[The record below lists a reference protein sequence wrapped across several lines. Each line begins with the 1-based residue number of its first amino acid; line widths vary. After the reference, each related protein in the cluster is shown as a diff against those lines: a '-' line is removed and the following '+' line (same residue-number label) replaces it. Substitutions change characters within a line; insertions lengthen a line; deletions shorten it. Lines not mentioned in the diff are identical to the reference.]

1 MAANPTTKNA
11 RSAYDASSIQVLEG
25 LEAVKRRP
33 GMYIGSTG
41 PRGLHHLVGEIVDNS
56 IDEALAGYCSEVL
69 IVVHPDNSVTVIDDG
84 RGMPVGKMAKYG
96 KSATEV
102 ILTTLHAG
110 GKFDGQGYK
119 VSGGL
124 HGVGA
129 SVVNA
134 LSEWLEVEVRREG
147 HVWSQRYELG
157 FPKGAL
163 TKNRKLKKGEGTGTT
178 ISFKPDPEVFTET
191 VELSFDTLSRRFR
204 ESAFLNKGLKIR
216 LLDEREE
223 DRDVTY
229 QYDGGIRDFVEHINE
244 AKDPVHKTVFYLERE
259 EEVGDVEVA
268 MQWNS
273 GFQDSVF
280 TFANNINTHEGGAH
294 LSGFRSALSR
304 TINAYAR
311 QKGLLK
317 EKEESLTGDDI
328 REGLAAV
335 ISVKLS
341 EPQFE
346 GQTKTKLGNTEVKGL
361 VESVTN
367 RYLAEFLEERPGEAK
382 AIVNKALQAARARL
396 AARTVRE
403 KIRKGYLES
412 STLPG
417 KLADCSSKDPARS
430 ELYIVEGDSAGGC
443 FSGDTKVALAD
454 GRSLSFRELV
464 AEQEEGHEHFCYT
477 IRRDG
482 RIGLERAINARVT
495 KRGEEVVRVTLDNG
509 EEITCT
515 PDHRF
520 MLRDGSYK
528 PAAELRPDDS
538 MMPLYR
544 RLSDKSEPGIT
555 IDGYEMAWDP
565 GSQRWL
571 FTHMLADWHNRWR
584 GVYEKASGEHCHH
597 IDFDRQNN
605 DPTNVV
611 RLPAEVHLALHR
623 EPVGRT
629 LHRPETIEKGRKLRR
644 SAEFRAAMSERM
656 RREDTR
662 RILSEQARAQWED
675 EAYKEYMVRKWREF
689 CEANE
694 EYRLANLARLDAA
707 QRAYWSDEANRL
719 AQAERVRARFEANP
733 KMRENLAALA
743 KAQWEDEMLLAWR
756 REETRKQWT
765 PEFREK
771 RRAALDKTYY
781 KKTVAALREHLKEQ
795 ALLDLVA
802 YDAHRRETRDK
813 SLLRFDTF
821 CKRYFDGDEAQAREA
836 VANHNHR
843 VVSVELVEER
853 EDVYDLE
860 VPGTHNFALASGVF
874 VHNSAKQGRERN
886 FQAILP
892 LRGKILN
899 VEKANMNKV
908 LSNVEIQAMISAIG
922 AGVGETFDIE
932 QARYN
937 KIVIMTDADV
947 DGSHIRTLV
956 LTFLFRNMPELIE
969 AGYVYI
975 AQPPLYK
982 VTHQRKDYYVY
993 NDRELQEIL
1002 TRLNANGNAN
1012 IGRFKGLGEM
1022 NPIQLW
1028 ETTMDPQNRT
1038 LLQVAVESAAVADEL
1053 FTALMGD
1060 KVEPRKQF
1068 IEENAREVKNL
1079 DA

>member
-1 MAANPTTKNA
+1 MTKNA
-11 RSAYDASSIQVLEG
+11 KSAYDASSIQVLEG

-41 PRGLHHLVGEIVDNS
+41 PRGLHHLVWEIVDNS
-56 IDEALAGYCSEVL
+56 IDEALAGHCSEVL
-69 IVVHPDNSVTVIDDG
+69 IIVHPDNSVSVIDDG

-147 HVWSQRYELG
+147 HVWSQRYERG

-163 TKNRKLKKGEGTGTT
+163 TKDRKLKKGEGAGTT
-178 ISFKPDPEVFTET
+178 ISFMPDPEVFTES

-229 QYDGGIRDFVEHINE
+229 QYEGGIRDFVEHINE

-259 EEVGDVEVA
+259 EDGGEVEVA

-335 ISVKLS
+335 ISVKLQ

-361 VESVTN
+361 VESATN
-367 RYLAEFLEERPGEAK
+367 RYLAEFLEEHPGEAK

-430 ELYIVEGDSAGGC
+430 ELYIVEGNSAGG
-443 FSGDTKVALAD
+443 
-454 GRSLSFRELV
+454 
-464 AEQEEGHEHFCYT
+464 
-477 IRRDG
+477 
-482 RIGLERAINARVT
+482 
-495 KRGEEVVRVTLDNG
+495 
-509 EEITCT
+509 
-515 PDHRF
+515 
-520 MLRDGSYK
+520 
-528 PAAELRPDDS
+528 
-538 MMPLYR
+538 
-544 RLSDKSEPGIT
+544 
-555 IDGYEMAWDP
+555 
-565 GSQRWL
+565 
-571 FTHMLADWHNRWR
+571 
-584 GVYEKASGEHCHH
+584 
-597 IDFDRQNN
+597 
-605 DPTNVV
+605 
-611 RLPAEVHLALHR
+611 
-623 EPVGRT
+623 
-629 LHRPETIEKGRKLRR
+629 
-644 SAEFRAAMSERM
+644 
-656 RREDTR
+656 
-662 RILSEQARAQWED
+662 
-675 EAYKEYMVRKWREF
+675 
-689 CEANE
+689 
-694 EYRLANLARLDAA
+694 
-707 QRAYWSDEANRL
+707 
-719 AQAERVRARFEANP
+719 
-733 KMRENLAALA
+733 
-743 KAQWEDEMLLAWR
+743 
-756 REETRKQWT
+756 
-765 PEFREK
+765 
-771 RRAALDKTYY
+771 
-781 KKTVAALREHLKEQ
+781 
-795 ALLDLVA
+795 
-802 YDAHRRETRDK
+802 
-813 SLLRFDTF
+813 
-821 CKRYFDGDEAQAREA
+821 
-836 VANHNHR
+836 
-843 VVSVELVEER
+843 
-853 EDVYDLE
+853 
-860 VPGTHNFALASGVF
+860 
-874 VHNSAKQGRERN
+874 SAKGGRDRN

-899 VEKANMNKV
+899 VEKANINKI
-908 LSNVEIQAMISAIG
+908 LSNAEIQALISAIG
-922 AGVGETFDIE
+922 AGVGESFDLD

-937 KIVIMTDADV
+937 KIVIMADADV

-956 LTFLFRNMPELIE
+956 LTFLYRNMPELIE

-975 AQPPLYK
+975 ALPPLYK
-982 VTHQRKDYYVY
+982 ITHNRREHYAK
-993 NDRELQEIL
+993 NDAELRETLDRI
-1002 TRLNANGNAN
+1002 RANGNVS
-1012 IGRFKGLGEM
+1012 ISRFKGLSEM
-1022 NPIQLW
+1022 NPQQLW

-1038 LLQVAVESAAVADEL
+1038 MLQVTVESAAVADEL

>member
-1 MAANPTTKNA
+1 LAANPTTKNA
-11 RSAYDASSIQVLEG
+11 KSAYDASSIQVLEG

-157 FPKGAL
+157 FPKGSL

-430 ELYIVEGDSAGGC
+430 ELYIVEGDSAGG
-443 FSGDTKVALAD
+443 
-454 GRSLSFRELV
+454 
-464 AEQEEGHEHFCYT
+464 
-477 IRRDG
+477 
-482 RIGLERAINARVT
+482 
-495 KRGEEVVRVTLDNG
+495 
-509 EEITCT
+509 
-515 PDHRF
+515 
-520 MLRDGSYK
+520 
-528 PAAELRPDDS
+528 
-538 MMPLYR
+538 
-544 RLSDKSEPGIT
+544 
-555 IDGYEMAWDP
+555 
-565 GSQRWL
+565 
-571 FTHMLADWHNRWR
+571 
-584 GVYEKASGEHCHH
+584 
-597 IDFDRQNN
+597 
-605 DPTNVV
+605 
-611 RLPAEVHLALHR
+611 
-623 EPVGRT
+623 
-629 LHRPETIEKGRKLRR
+629 
-644 SAEFRAAMSERM
+644 
-656 RREDTR
+656 
-662 RILSEQARAQWED
+662 
-675 EAYKEYMVRKWREF
+675 
-689 CEANE
+689 
-694 EYRLANLARLDAA
+694 
-707 QRAYWSDEANRL
+707 
-719 AQAERVRARFEANP
+719 
-733 KMRENLAALA
+733 
-743 KAQWEDEMLLAWR
+743 
-756 REETRKQWT
+756 
-765 PEFREK
+765 
-771 RRAALDKTYY
+771 
-781 KKTVAALREHLKEQ
+781 
-795 ALLDLVA
+795 
-802 YDAHRRETRDK
+802 
-813 SLLRFDTF
+813 
-821 CKRYFDGDEAQAREA
+821 
-836 VANHNHR
+836 
-843 VVSVELVEER
+843 
-853 EDVYDLE
+853 
-860 VPGTHNFALASGVF
+860 
-874 VHNSAKQGRERN
+874 SAKQGRERN

-993 NDRELQEIL
+993 NDRELQETL

>member
-1 MAANPTTKNA
+1 
-11 RSAYDASSIQVLEG
+11 
-25 LEAVKRRP
+25 
-33 GMYIGSTG
+33 
-41 PRGLHHLVGEIVDNS
+41 
-56 IDEALAGYCSEVL
+56 
-69 IVVHPDNSVTVIDDG
+69 
-84 RGMPVGKMAKYG
+84 
-96 KSATEV
+96 
-102 ILTTLHAG
+102 LHAG

-147 HVWSQRYELG
+147 HVWSQRYERG

-163 TKNRKLKKGEGTGTT
+163 TKDRKLKKGEGAGTT
-178 ISFKPDPEVFTET
+178 ISFMPDPEVFTES

-229 QYDGGIRDFVEHINE
+229 QYEGGIRDFVEHINE

-259 EEVGDVEVA
+259 EDGGEVEVA

-335 ISVKLS
+335 ISVKLQ

-361 VESVTN
+361 VESATN
-367 RYLAEFLEERPGEAK
+367 RYLAEFLEEHPGEAK

-430 ELYIVEGDSAGGC
+430 ELYIVEGNSAGG
-443 FSGDTKVALAD
+443 
-454 GRSLSFRELV
+454 
-464 AEQEEGHEHFCYT
+464 
-477 IRRDG
+477 
-482 RIGLERAINARVT
+482 
-495 KRGEEVVRVTLDNG
+495 
-509 EEITCT
+509 
-515 PDHRF
+515 
-520 MLRDGSYK
+520 
-528 PAAELRPDDS
+528 
-538 MMPLYR
+538 
-544 RLSDKSEPGIT
+544 
-555 IDGYEMAWDP
+555 
-565 GSQRWL
+565 
-571 FTHMLADWHNRWR
+571 
-584 GVYEKASGEHCHH
+584 
-597 IDFDRQNN
+597 
-605 DPTNVV
+605 
-611 RLPAEVHLALHR
+611 
-623 EPVGRT
+623 
-629 LHRPETIEKGRKLRR
+629 
-644 SAEFRAAMSERM
+644 
-656 RREDTR
+656 
-662 RILSEQARAQWED
+662 
-675 EAYKEYMVRKWREF
+675 
-689 CEANE
+689 
-694 EYRLANLARLDAA
+694 
-707 QRAYWSDEANRL
+707 
-719 AQAERVRARFEANP
+719 
-733 KMRENLAALA
+733 
-743 KAQWEDEMLLAWR
+743 
-756 REETRKQWT
+756 
-765 PEFREK
+765 
-771 RRAALDKTYY
+771 
-781 KKTVAALREHLKEQ
+781 
-795 ALLDLVA
+795 
-802 YDAHRRETRDK
+802 
-813 SLLRFDTF
+813 
-821 CKRYFDGDEAQAREA
+821 
-836 VANHNHR
+836 
-843 VVSVELVEER
+843 
-853 EDVYDLE
+853 
-860 VPGTHNFALASGVF
+860 
-874 VHNSAKQGRERN
+874 SAKGGRDRN

-899 VEKANMNKV
+899 VEKANINKI
-908 LSNVEIQAMISAIG
+908 LSNAEIQALISAIG
-922 AGVGETFDIE
+922 AGVGESFDLD

-937 KIVIMTDADV
+937 KIVIMADADV

-956 LTFLFRNMPELIE
+956 LTFLYRNMPELIE

-975 AQPPLYK
+975 ALPPLYK
-982 VTHQRKDYYVY
+982 ITHNRREHYAK
-993 NDRELQEIL
+993 NDAELRETLDRI
-1002 TRLNANGNAN
+1002 RANGNVS
-1012 IGRFKGLGEM
+1012 ISRFKGLSEM
-1022 NPIQLW
+1022 NPQQLW

-1038 LLQVAVESAAVADEL
+1038 MLQVTVESAAVADEL

>member
-1 MAANPTTKNA
+1 
-11 RSAYDASSIQVLEG
+11 
-25 LEAVKRRP
+25 
-33 GMYIGSTG
+33 MYIGSTG
-41 PRGLHHLVGEIVDNS
+41 PRGLHHLVWEIVDNS

-69 IVVHPDNSVTVIDDG
+69 VVVHPDNSVSVSDDG
-84 RGMPVGKMAKYG
+84 RGMPVGTMSKYG

-134 LSEWLEVEVRREG
+134 LSEWLEVEVRRDG
-147 HVWSQRYELG
+147 HVWSQRYERG
-157 FPKGAL
+157 FPKGDL
-163 TKNRKLKKGEGTGTT
+163 TKDRKLKKGEGTGTT
-178 ISFKPDPEVFTET
+178 ISYMPDPEVFTET

-229 QYDGGIRDFVEHINE
+229 QYEGGIRDFVEHINE

-259 EEVGDVEVA
+259 EDVGEVEVA

-335 ISVKLS
+335 ISVKLQ

-361 VESVTN
+361 VESATN

-430 ELYIVEGDSAGGC
+430 ELYIVEGDSAGG
-443 FSGDTKVALAD
+443 
-454 GRSLSFRELV
+454 
-464 AEQEEGHEHFCYT
+464 
-477 IRRDG
+477 
-482 RIGLERAINARVT
+482 
-495 KRGEEVVRVTLDNG
+495 
-509 EEITCT
+509 
-515 PDHRF
+515 
-520 MLRDGSYK
+520 
-528 PAAELRPDDS
+528 
-538 MMPLYR
+538 
-544 RLSDKSEPGIT
+544 
-555 IDGYEMAWDP
+555 
-565 GSQRWL
+565 
-571 FTHMLADWHNRWR
+571 
-584 GVYEKASGEHCHH
+584 
-597 IDFDRQNN
+597 
-605 DPTNVV
+605 
-611 RLPAEVHLALHR
+611 
-623 EPVGRT
+623 
-629 LHRPETIEKGRKLRR
+629 
-644 SAEFRAAMSERM
+644 
-656 RREDTR
+656 
-662 RILSEQARAQWED
+662 
-675 EAYKEYMVRKWREF
+675 
-689 CEANE
+689 
-694 EYRLANLARLDAA
+694 
-707 QRAYWSDEANRL
+707 
-719 AQAERVRARFEANP
+719 
-733 KMRENLAALA
+733 
-743 KAQWEDEMLLAWR
+743 
-756 REETRKQWT
+756 
-765 PEFREK
+765 
-771 RRAALDKTYY
+771 
-781 KKTVAALREHLKEQ
+781 
-795 ALLDLVA
+795 
-802 YDAHRRETRDK
+802 
-813 SLLRFDTF
+813 
-821 CKRYFDGDEAQAREA
+821 
-836 VANHNHR
+836 
-843 VVSVELVEER
+843 
-853 EDVYDLE
+853 
-860 VPGTHNFALASGVF
+860 
-874 VHNSAKQGRERN
+874 SAKQGRERN

-922 AGVGETFDIE
+922 AGVGESFDLE

-975 AQPPLYK
+975 AQPPLFK
-982 VTHQRKDYYVY
+982 ITHQRKDYYVY
-993 NDRELQEIL
+993 NERELQETL
-1002 TRLNANGNAN
+1002 TRLNANGNSN

-1038 LLQVAVESAAVADEL
+1038 LLQVTVESAAVADEL

-1060 KVEPRKQF
+1060 KVEPRKAF

>member
-69 IVVHPDNSVTVIDDG
+69 VIVHPDNSVTVTDDG

-96 KSATEV
+96 KSAAEV

-147 HVWSQRYELG
+147 HVWSQRYERG
-157 FPKGAL
+157 FPMGAL
-163 TKNRKLKKGEGTGTT
+163 TKDRKLKKGEGTGTT

-229 QYDGGIRDFVEHINE
+229 QYEGGIRDFVEHINE

-361 VESVTN
+361 VESATN

-430 ELYIVEGDSAGGC
+430 ELYIVEGDSAGG
-443 FSGDTKVALAD
+443 
-454 GRSLSFRELV
+454 
-464 AEQEEGHEHFCYT
+464 
-477 IRRDG
+477 
-482 RIGLERAINARVT
+482 
-495 KRGEEVVRVTLDNG
+495 
-509 EEITCT
+509 
-515 PDHRF
+515 
-520 MLRDGSYK
+520 
-528 PAAELRPDDS
+528 
-538 MMPLYR
+538 
-544 RLSDKSEPGIT
+544 
-555 IDGYEMAWDP
+555 
-565 GSQRWL
+565 
-571 FTHMLADWHNRWR
+571 
-584 GVYEKASGEHCHH
+584 
-597 IDFDRQNN
+597 
-605 DPTNVV
+605 
-611 RLPAEVHLALHR
+611 
-623 EPVGRT
+623 
-629 LHRPETIEKGRKLRR
+629 
-644 SAEFRAAMSERM
+644 
-656 RREDTR
+656 
-662 RILSEQARAQWED
+662 
-675 EAYKEYMVRKWREF
+675 
-689 CEANE
+689 
-694 EYRLANLARLDAA
+694 
-707 QRAYWSDEANRL
+707 
-719 AQAERVRARFEANP
+719 
-733 KMRENLAALA
+733 
-743 KAQWEDEMLLAWR
+743 
-756 REETRKQWT
+756 
-765 PEFREK
+765 
-771 RRAALDKTYY
+771 
-781 KKTVAALREHLKEQ
+781 
-795 ALLDLVA
+795 
-802 YDAHRRETRDK
+802 
-813 SLLRFDTF
+813 
-821 CKRYFDGDEAQAREA
+821 
-836 VANHNHR
+836 
-843 VVSVELVEER
+843 
-853 EDVYDLE
+853 
-860 VPGTHNFALASGVF
+860 
-874 VHNSAKQGRERN
+874 SAKQGRERN

-932 QARYN
+932 QVRYN

-947 DGSHIRTLV
+947 DGSHIRTLI
-956 LTFLFRNMPELIE
+956 LTFLFRNMAELIE

-982 VTHQRKDYYVY
+982 VTHQRKDFYVY

-1060 KVEPRKQF
+1060 KVEPRKVF

>member
-1 MAANPTTKNA
+1 MAAKSMTKNA
-11 RSAYDASSIQVLEG
+11 KSAYDASSIQVLEG

-41 PRGLHHLVGEIVDNS
+41 PRGLHHLVREIIDNS
-56 IDEALAGYCSEVL
+56 IDEALAGHCTEVL
-69 IVVHPDNSVTVIDDG
+69 VTIHPDNSVTVADDG

-96 KSATEV
+96 KPAAE
-102 ILTTLHAG
+102 IIMTTLHAG
-110 GKFDGQGYK
+110 GKFGGEGYK

-134 LSEWLEVEVRREG
+134 LSEWLELEIKVDG
-147 HVWSQRYELG
+147 HVWSQRYERG
-157 FPKGAL
+157 FPKGDL
-163 TKNRKLKKGEGTGTT
+163 KKGRKLKKGEGTGTT
-178 ISFKPDPEVFTET
+178 TSFKPDPEVFTET
-191 VELSFDTLSRRFR
+191 QDFSFDTLSRWFR
-204 ESAFLNKGLKIR
+204 EWAFLNKGLKIR
-216 LLDEREE
+216 LIDEREE

-229 QYDGGIRDFVEHINE
+229 QYEGGIRDFVEHINE
-244 AKDPVHKTVFYLERE
+244 AKDPVHKTIFYLERE

-335 ISVKLS
+335 ISVKLR

-430 ELYIVEGDSAGGC
+430 ELYIVEGNSAGG
-443 FSGDTKVALAD
+443 
-454 GRSLSFRELV
+454 
-464 AEQEEGHEHFCYT
+464 
-477 IRRDG
+477 
-482 RIGLERAINARVT
+482 
-495 KRGEEVVRVTLDNG
+495 
-509 EEITCT
+509 
-515 PDHRF
+515 
-520 MLRDGSYK
+520 
-528 PAAELRPDDS
+528 
-538 MMPLYR
+538 
-544 RLSDKSEPGIT
+544 
-555 IDGYEMAWDP
+555 
-565 GSQRWL
+565 
-571 FTHMLADWHNRWR
+571 
-584 GVYEKASGEHCHH
+584 
-597 IDFDRQNN
+597 
-605 DPTNVV
+605 
-611 RLPAEVHLALHR
+611 
-623 EPVGRT
+623 
-629 LHRPETIEKGRKLRR
+629 
-644 SAEFRAAMSERM
+644 
-656 RREDTR
+656 
-662 RILSEQARAQWED
+662 
-675 EAYKEYMVRKWREF
+675 
-689 CEANE
+689 
-694 EYRLANLARLDAA
+694 
-707 QRAYWSDEANRL
+707 
-719 AQAERVRARFEANP
+719 
-733 KMRENLAALA
+733 
-743 KAQWEDEMLLAWR
+743 
-756 REETRKQWT
+756 
-765 PEFREK
+765 
-771 RRAALDKTYY
+771 
-781 KKTVAALREHLKEQ
+781 
-795 ALLDLVA
+795 
-802 YDAHRRETRDK
+802 
-813 SLLRFDTF
+813 
-821 CKRYFDGDEAQAREA
+821 
-836 VANHNHR
+836 
-843 VVSVELVEER
+843 
-853 EDVYDLE
+853 
-860 VPGTHNFALASGVF
+860 
-874 VHNSAKQGRERN
+874 SAKGGRDRN

-899 VEKANMNKV
+899 VEKANINKI
-908 LSNVEIQAMISAIG
+908 LSNAEIQALISAIG
-922 AGVGETFDIE
+922 AGVGESFDLE

-937 KIVIMTDADV
+937 KIVIMADADV

-956 LTFLFRNMPELIE
+956 LTFLYRNMRDLIE

-975 AQPPLYK
+975 ALPPLYK
-982 VTHQRKDYYVY
+982 ITHNRREHYAK
-993 NDRELQEIL
+993 NDTELRETLDRI
-1002 TRLNANGNAN
+1002 RANGNAS
-1012 IGRFKGLGEM
+1012 ISRFKGLSEM
-1022 NPIQLW
+1022 NPQQLW

-1038 LLQVAVESAAVADEL
+1038 MLQVTVESAAVADEL

>member
-1 MAANPTTKNA
+1 LAANSVTKNA
-11 RSAYDASSIQVLEG
+11 KSAYDASSIQVLEG

-41 PRGLHHLVGEIVDNS
+41 PRGLHHLVREIIDNS
-56 IDEALAGYCSEVL
+56 IDEALAGYCTEILVT
-69 IVVHPDNSVTVIDDG
+69 IHQDNSVTVTDDG

-96 KSATEV
+96 KPAAEV
-102 ILTTLHAG
+102 IMTTLHAG
-110 GKFDGQGYK
+110 GKFGGEGYK

-134 LSEWLEVEVRREG
+134 LSEWLELEVRREG
-147 HVWSQRYELG
+147 HVWSQRYERG
-157 FPKGAL
+157 FPKSAL
-163 TKNRKLKKGEGTGTT
+163 TKDRKLKKGEGTGT
-178 ISFKPDPEVFTET
+178 IVSFMPDREVFTET
-191 VELSFDTLSRRFR
+191 QDFSFDTLSRWFR
-204 ESAFLNKGLKIR
+204 EWAFLNKGLKIR

-229 QYDGGIRDFVEHINE
+229 QYEGGIRDFVEHINE

-335 ISVKLS
+335 ISVKLQ

-361 VESVTN
+361 VESATN

-430 ELYIVEGDSAGGC
+430 ELYIVEGNSAGG
-443 FSGDTKVALAD
+443 
-454 GRSLSFRELV
+454 
-464 AEQEEGHEHFCYT
+464 
-477 IRRDG
+477 
-482 RIGLERAINARVT
+482 
-495 KRGEEVVRVTLDNG
+495 
-509 EEITCT
+509 
-515 PDHRF
+515 
-520 MLRDGSYK
+520 
-528 PAAELRPDDS
+528 
-538 MMPLYR
+538 
-544 RLSDKSEPGIT
+544 
-555 IDGYEMAWDP
+555 
-565 GSQRWL
+565 
-571 FTHMLADWHNRWR
+571 
-584 GVYEKASGEHCHH
+584 
-597 IDFDRQNN
+597 
-605 DPTNVV
+605 
-611 RLPAEVHLALHR
+611 
-623 EPVGRT
+623 
-629 LHRPETIEKGRKLRR
+629 
-644 SAEFRAAMSERM
+644 
-656 RREDTR
+656 
-662 RILSEQARAQWED
+662 
-675 EAYKEYMVRKWREF
+675 
-689 CEANE
+689 
-694 EYRLANLARLDAA
+694 
-707 QRAYWSDEANRL
+707 
-719 AQAERVRARFEANP
+719 
-733 KMRENLAALA
+733 
-743 KAQWEDEMLLAWR
+743 
-756 REETRKQWT
+756 
-765 PEFREK
+765 
-771 RRAALDKTYY
+771 
-781 KKTVAALREHLKEQ
+781 
-795 ALLDLVA
+795 
-802 YDAHRRETRDK
+802 
-813 SLLRFDTF
+813 
-821 CKRYFDGDEAQAREA
+821 
-836 VANHNHR
+836 
-843 VVSVELVEER
+843 
-853 EDVYDLE
+853 
-860 VPGTHNFALASGVF
+860 
-874 VHNSAKQGRERN
+874 SAKGGRDRN

-899 VEKANMNKV
+899 VEKANINKI
-908 LSNVEIQAMISAIG
+908 LSNTEIQALISAIG
-922 AGVGETFDIE
+922 AGVGESFDLE

-937 KIVIMTDADV
+937 KIVIMADADV

-956 LTFLFRNMPELIE
+956 LTFLYRNMPELIE

-975 AQPPLYK
+975 ALPPLYK
-982 VTHQRKDYYVY
+982 ITHNRREHYAK
-993 NDRELQEIL
+993 NDAELRETLDRIK
-1002 TRLNANGNAN
+1002 ANGNVS
-1012 IGRFKGLGEM
+1012 ISRFKGLSEM
-1022 NPIQLW
+1022 NPHQLW

-1038 LLQVAVESAAVADEL
+1038 MLQVTVESAAVADEL

-1060 KVEPRKQF
+1060 KVEPRKAF

>member
-1 MAANPTTKNA
+1 LAAKPTIKNA
-11 RSAYDASSIQVLEG
+11 KSAYDASTIQVLEG

-41 PRGLHHLVGEIVDNS
+41 PRGLHHLVREIIDNS
-56 IDEALAGYCSEVL
+56 IDEALAGYCSEILVT
-69 IVVHPDNSVTVIDDG
+69 IHPDNSVTVTDDG

-96 KSATEV
+96 KPAAEV
-102 ILTTLHAG
+102 IMTTLHAG
-110 GKFDGQGYK
+110 GKFGGEGYK

-134 LSEWLEVEVRREG
+134 LSEWLELEIKVEG
-147 HVWSQRYELG
+147 HVWSQRYERG

-163 TKNRKLKKGEGTGTT
+163 TKARKLKKGEGTGTT
-178 ISFKPDPEVFTET
+178 VSFLPDPGVFTET
-191 VELSFDTLSRRFR
+191 QDFSFDTLSRWFR
-204 ESAFLNKGLKIR
+204 EWAFLNKGLKIR
-216 LLDEREE
+216 LVDQREE
-223 DRDVTY
+223 ARDVTY
-229 QYDGGIRDFVEHINE
+229 QYEGGIRDFVEHINE
-244 AKDPVHKTVFYLERE
+244 AKDPVHKTIFYLERE

-335 ISVKLS
+335 ISVKLR

-430 ELYIVEGDSAGGC
+430 ELYIVEGNSAGG
-443 FSGDTKVALAD
+443 
-454 GRSLSFRELV
+454 
-464 AEQEEGHEHFCYT
+464 
-477 IRRDG
+477 
-482 RIGLERAINARVT
+482 
-495 KRGEEVVRVTLDNG
+495 
-509 EEITCT
+509 
-515 PDHRF
+515 
-520 MLRDGSYK
+520 
-528 PAAELRPDDS
+528 
-538 MMPLYR
+538 
-544 RLSDKSEPGIT
+544 
-555 IDGYEMAWDP
+555 
-565 GSQRWL
+565 
-571 FTHMLADWHNRWR
+571 
-584 GVYEKASGEHCHH
+584 
-597 IDFDRQNN
+597 
-605 DPTNVV
+605 
-611 RLPAEVHLALHR
+611 
-623 EPVGRT
+623 
-629 LHRPETIEKGRKLRR
+629 
-644 SAEFRAAMSERM
+644 
-656 RREDTR
+656 
-662 RILSEQARAQWED
+662 
-675 EAYKEYMVRKWREF
+675 
-689 CEANE
+689 
-694 EYRLANLARLDAA
+694 
-707 QRAYWSDEANRL
+707 
-719 AQAERVRARFEANP
+719 
-733 KMRENLAALA
+733 
-743 KAQWEDEMLLAWR
+743 
-756 REETRKQWT
+756 
-765 PEFREK
+765 
-771 RRAALDKTYY
+771 
-781 KKTVAALREHLKEQ
+781 
-795 ALLDLVA
+795 
-802 YDAHRRETRDK
+802 
-813 SLLRFDTF
+813 
-821 CKRYFDGDEAQAREA
+821 
-836 VANHNHR
+836 
-843 VVSVELVEER
+843 
-853 EDVYDLE
+853 
-860 VPGTHNFALASGVF
+860 
-874 VHNSAKQGRERN
+874 SAKGGRDRN

-899 VEKANMNKV
+899 VEKANINKI
-908 LSNVEIQAMISAIG
+908 LSNAEIQALISAIG
-922 AGVGETFDIE
+922 AGVGESFDLE

-937 KIVIMTDADV
+937 KIVIMADADV

-956 LTFLFRNMPELIE
+956 LTFLYRNMRDLIE

-975 AQPPLYK
+975 ALPPLYK
-982 VTHQRKDYYVY
+982 ITHNRREHYAK
-993 NDRELQEIL
+993 NDAELRETMDRI
-1002 TRLNANGNAN
+1002 RANGNAS
-1012 IGRFKGLGEM
+1012 ISRFKGLSEM
-1022 NPIQLW
+1022 NPQQLW

-1038 LLQVAVESAAVADEL
+1038 MLQVTVESAAVADEL

>member
-1 MAANPTTKNA
+1 LAAKPTIKNA
-11 RSAYDASSIQVLEG
+11 KSAYDASTIQVLEG

-41 PRGLHHLVGEIVDNS
+41 PRGLHHLVREIIDNS
-56 IDEALAGYCSEVL
+56 IDEALAGYCSEILVT
-69 IVVHPDNSVTVIDDG
+69 IHPDNSVTVTDDG

-96 KSATEV
+96 KPAAEV
-102 ILTTLHAG
+102 IMTTLHAG
-110 GKFDGQGYK
+110 GKFGGEGYK

-134 LSEWLEVEVRREG
+134 LSEWLELEIKVEG
-147 HVWSQRYELG
+147 QVWSQRYERG

-163 TKNRKLKKGEGTGTT
+163 TKARKLKKGEGTGTT
-178 ISFKPDPEVFTET
+178 VSFLPDPGVFTET
-191 VELSFDTLSRRFR
+191 QDFSFDTLSRWFR
-204 ESAFLNKGLKIR
+204 EWAFLNKGLKIR
-216 LLDEREE
+216 LVDQREE
-223 DRDVTY
+223 ARDVTY
-229 QYDGGIRDFVEHINE
+229 QYEGGIRDFVEHINE
-244 AKDPVHKTVFYLERE
+244 AKDPVHKTIFYLERE

-335 ISVKLS
+335 ISVKLR

-430 ELYIVEGDSAGGC
+430 ELYIVEGNSAGG
-443 FSGDTKVALAD
+443 
-454 GRSLSFRELV
+454 
-464 AEQEEGHEHFCYT
+464 
-477 IRRDG
+477 
-482 RIGLERAINARVT
+482 
-495 KRGEEVVRVTLDNG
+495 
-509 EEITCT
+509 
-515 PDHRF
+515 
-520 MLRDGSYK
+520 
-528 PAAELRPDDS
+528 
-538 MMPLYR
+538 
-544 RLSDKSEPGIT
+544 
-555 IDGYEMAWDP
+555 
-565 GSQRWL
+565 
-571 FTHMLADWHNRWR
+571 
-584 GVYEKASGEHCHH
+584 
-597 IDFDRQNN
+597 
-605 DPTNVV
+605 
-611 RLPAEVHLALHR
+611 
-623 EPVGRT
+623 
-629 LHRPETIEKGRKLRR
+629 
-644 SAEFRAAMSERM
+644 
-656 RREDTR
+656 
-662 RILSEQARAQWED
+662 
-675 EAYKEYMVRKWREF
+675 
-689 CEANE
+689 
-694 EYRLANLARLDAA
+694 
-707 QRAYWSDEANRL
+707 
-719 AQAERVRARFEANP
+719 
-733 KMRENLAALA
+733 
-743 KAQWEDEMLLAWR
+743 
-756 REETRKQWT
+756 
-765 PEFREK
+765 
-771 RRAALDKTYY
+771 
-781 KKTVAALREHLKEQ
+781 
-795 ALLDLVA
+795 
-802 YDAHRRETRDK
+802 
-813 SLLRFDTF
+813 
-821 CKRYFDGDEAQAREA
+821 
-836 VANHNHR
+836 
-843 VVSVELVEER
+843 
-853 EDVYDLE
+853 
-860 VPGTHNFALASGVF
+860 
-874 VHNSAKQGRERN
+874 SAKGGRDRN

-899 VEKANMNKV
+899 VEKANINKI
-908 LSNVEIQAMISAIG
+908 LSNAEIQALISAIG
-922 AGVGETFDIE
+922 AGVGESFDLE

-937 KIVIMTDADV
+937 KIVIMADADV

-956 LTFLFRNMPELIE
+956 LTFLYRNMRDLIE

-975 AQPPLYK
+975 ALPPLYK
-982 VTHQRKDYYVY
+982 ITHNRREHYAK
-993 NDRELQEIL
+993 NDAELRETMDRI
-1002 TRLNANGNAN
+1002 RANGNAS
-1012 IGRFKGLGEM
+1012 ISRFKGLSEM
-1022 NPIQLW
+1022 NPQQLW

-1038 LLQVAVESAAVADEL
+1038 MLQVTVESAAVADEL